1 MDCKDTIFDG
11 FLSVFFFVLFSFFED
26 MKKGMEK
33 TPLHL
38 KANSLVFYFGGFND
52 GINVGI
58 IQISVSLLTNP
69 QNPKNYGHTND
80 TIKPED

>member
-1 MDCKDTIFDG
+1 
-11 FLSVFFFVLFSFFED
+11 

-38 KANSLVFYFGGFND
+38 KANGLVFYFGGFND
-52 GINVGI
+52 GFNDGLNAGI
-58 IQISVSLLTNP
+58 TQFFLSLLTNP
-69 QNPKNYGHTND
+69 QKTKNYGHTND